1 MNKNFNKRAYE
12 ILRNYEI
19 LAFIDKKNIKKYFE
33 NLKNIYNNNDNE
45 KAFSKYYENT
55 WLKKI

>member
-19 LAFIDKKNIKKYFE
+19 LAFIDKKILKSILKILKIYIIIMIMKKPLANTIK
-33 NLKNIYNNNDNE
+33 
-45 KAFSKYYENT
+45 T
-55 WLKKI
+55 HG